1 MVASVHTQSH
11 GIFKRKHQASGSKQ
25 VCTCQFT
32 VPEIKITFVLF
43 YWVIYTVLL
52 WTSASVRS
60 GRNDIFSNQLRS
72 YTDCMAGGH
81 RRDHDCNSLRMD
93 LEAESNPVIEV
104 IIFLLSGLLNFASLP
119 FVIQYQTVKNSVK
132 ATRRH

>member
-1 MVASVHTQSH
+1 MYTQSH
-11 GIFKRKHQASGSKQ
+11 GIFKRKRQDSVSKQ

-43 YWVIYTVLL
+43 YFVFYDVLL
-52 WTSASVRS
+52 WTIVSVRS
-60 GRNDIFSNQLRS
+60 GRNDTFDYYLRS
-72 YTDCMAGGH
+72 YADCMAGGN

-93 LEAESNPVIEV
+93 LEAESNPVLEV
-104 IIFLLSGLLNFASLP
+104 IMFLLTGLLNLASLP

-132 ATRRH
+132 ATRHH

>member
-1 MVASVHTQSH
+1 MKHRNSV
-11 GIFKRKHQASGSKQ
+11 GKQ

-43 YWVIYTVLL
+43 YWVVHTVLL
-52 WTSASVRS
+52 WTSLSVRA
-60 GRNDIFSNQLRS
+60 GRNDIFDYHLRS
-72 YTDCMAGGH
+72 YTDCMAGGN

-104 IIFLLSGLLNFASLP
+104 ITFLSARFLNFASLP
-119 FVIQYQTVKNSVK
+119 FVIQYQTVKNSVI
-132 ATRRH
+132 ATRYH

>member
-1 MVASVHTQSH
+1 MYTQSH
-11 GIFKRKHQASGSKQ
+11 GIFKTKRRDSAGKQ

-43 YWVIYTVLL
+43 YWLIHTVVL
-52 WTSASVRS
+52 WTSISVRS
-60 GRNDIFSNQLRS
+60 GRNDTFDYYLRS
-72 YTDCMAGGH
+72 YADCMAGGN

-104 IIFLLSGLLNFASLP
+104 VTFLSSGFLNFVSLP
-119 FVIQYQTVKNSVK
+119 FVIQYRTVKNSVK
-132 ATRRH
+132 TTRHH